1 MIALLNNN
9 NTLAIVLLI
18 YYTVVVL
25 ASNSSLQCE
34 SVNCTC
40 SGSTLVF
47 ECTNAGAI
55 ATVWRGSFFDCPSN
69 SIVLRHRL
77 FQSGINGTCS
87 NGAIVARSIEALNNS
102 YTSQLSVTVS
112 QRMKNGSVECIRDSS
127 IETTIGTCPLNLA
140 TGKHRQ
146 LQVCSIEY

>member
-1 MIALLNNN
+1 MVASLVTLMIMML
-9 NTLAIVLLI
+9 TFK
-18 YYTVVVL
+18 TS
-25 ASNSSLQCE
+25 ASNSLQCDHN
-34 SVNCTC
+34 VDCTC

-47 ECTNAGAI
+47 ECTIVGAI

-102 YTSQLSVTVS
+102 YTSQLNVIVNQHTN
-112 QRMKNGSVECIRDSS
+112 NGSVECIRDSS
-127 IETTIGTCPLNLA
+127 IEITIGTCPLNLI
-140 TGKHRQ
+140 TGKHRHCNYNIVKQ
-146 LQVCSIEY
+146 